1 MIKTLCLENRYTP
14 KGLNKIVNK
23 IIDQEILLRLINS
36 KNRINTQK
44 YKKYW
49 DKTKKYSNTYELV
62 YIPNKTNRKHSIS
75 SYKPLSRSYF
85 KLWEIISD
93 FNLLVSS
100 KQITVLCLAEGPG
113 GFMESIINYR
123 NNPEDKINGITLKSS
138 NKDIPGWTK
147 SKQFIKKHNIN
158 ITYGSDGTG
167 NLYNIDNIKYLKH
180 FIKEKVDFITAD
192 GGFDFSIDFN
202 NQEELSYRII
212 YSEIVSAFYLLKK
225 GGDFICKLFDIHSI
239 ITIKFI
245 FLLSC
250 YYETVFITKPHTS
263 RSANSEKYLV
273 CKGFIGID
281 DSYLELLFVY
291 IKHWDLMKDNLLS
304 FIDVPCYF
312 IKRIYIYNNII
323 TLFQIKNINYTLD
336 FIDNN
341 INNKKIIIKQQTDKA
356 IEWCNNYDIKIN
368 YKSKFINLNVDN
380 YIWT

>member
-14 KGLNKIVNK
+14 IFFNRVVNK
-23 IIDQEILLRLINS
+23 IIDKEILIRLIDS
-36 KNRINTQK
+36 KNRINTDK
-44 YKKYW
+44 YKKLW
-49 DKTKKYSNTYELV
+49 DKTKKYSNIYELV

-75 SYKPLSRSYF
+75 NYKPLSRSYF

-93 FNLLVSS
+93 FNLLDSS
-100 KQITVLCLAEGPG
+100 KQITVICLAEGPG
-113 GFMESIINYR
+113 GFMESIINFR
-123 NNPEDKINGITLKSS
+123 NNPEDKITGITLKSS

-147 SKQFIKKHNIN
+147 SNHFIKKHNIN

-167 NLYNIDNIKYLKH
+167 NLYNIENIKYLKH
-180 FIKEKVDFITAD
+180 LMKEGVDFITAD

-202 NQEELSYRII
+202 NQEVLSYRII

-239 ITIKFI
+239 ITIRFI

-250 YYETVFITKPHTS
+250 YFETVFITKPYTS
-263 RSANSEKYLV
+263 RSANSEKYLI

-281 DSYLELLFVY
+281 ESYLEILFIY
-291 IKHWDLMKDNLLS
+291 IKKWDYMKENLLS
-304 FIDVPCYF
+304 FIDVPLYF

-323 TLFQIKNINYTLD
+323 TLYQIKNINTTLEL
-336 FIDNN
+336 IDNN
-341 INNKKIIIKQQTDKA
+341 INNKKDIIKQQTYKA
-356 IEWCNNYDIKIN
+356 IEWCNNYGIRIN
-368 YKSKFINLNVDN
+368 NKSKFINLNVDN